1 MEKSEANKVNTPSH
15 VIGIGASAG
24 GLEALQ
30 EFFGGLPSNTG
41 AAFVVV
47 QHLSPDYKSMMSELL
62 RKNTTMPIFEVT
74 DSIVIEPNSI
84 YLMPPRKN
92 MLITEGKLL
101 LSDQM
106 PDRLPHLSIDVFLR
120 SLAEDQQHKGIGI
133 VLSGTGTDGTRG
145 IRAIKESG
153 GLVIVQE
160 PDSAKFDGMPVSAFN
175 TGLADMVLPPK
186 EMGKSLEN
194 FINHPSIKG
203 DAPVIQYANSESDN
217 ETLLE
222 IFHILKKQSS
232 INFSQYKLSTV
243 ARRIERRLGL
253 NQLTSLDAYLRFL
266 LETPREVQI
275 LSKELLINVTRFFRD
290 DEAFAKLTNSV
301 IPRVL
306 TSGNEK
312 EPVRLWIAA
321 CSSGEEAYSMAMLID
336 EAKEQYGIDRQIKIF
351 ATDVDEDIIA
361 EASAGVYSSEI
372 EQDISPQRLDR
383 YFEKSN
389 DKYVVSS
396 KLRQMV
402 IFAQHNMI
410 EDPPFS
416 NITLLSCRNA
426 LIYFQQSA
434 QQKVFSSFYF
444 ALQKEG
450 FLFLGNSESLGEM
463 SVHFSTVDER
473 TRIFQKVSDAR
484 LPLQGKSNNIK
495 QSIYNSSPIISATAV
510 RDSAPRIAA
519 NNKFNVILEKL
530 VDYYAPECIVLD
542 DSFDAIHV
550 YGDVSAY
557 TKGLTK
563 GKVST
568 NIKDMIRND
577 LSVAVSTALYRCEK
591 NEEDVFYN
599 DVSFEHNG
607 EQCTIDLAV
616 FIVKQSVHNSS
627 PRSYILQF
635 IKHEE
640 TTPYKAKP
648 KSITFDPGEQSQQ
661 RIHDL
666 EQELIKK
673 QEHLQVTIEEL
684 ETTNEELQS
693 ANEELMSSNEELQS
707 TNEELQS
714 VNEELYTVNSEY
726 QEKIGQLTEANTDLD
741 NVINSIDIG
750 IVFLDE
756 NLTIRKYTSHSTNY
770 INVRTGDIGR
780 PIHHI
785 SHELEYSEFL
795 AQVGNVSSKGISI
808 EQDVM
813 TKSGQAVL
821 LRMMPYSLNDKSLPN
836 NQAVLITITNISR
849 LRFIENAL
857 MQAREQFKSL
867 LKNKAERLEYSIE
880 RNKNVTVL
888 VIDDDSVD
896 RATIGRYLNDSE
908 ERSYNVLESS
918 TIEKAMEVIN
928 ENNIDLCFLDY
939 QLSGNTAE
947 DFSKLLKRKG
957 IYLPI
962 ILLSGQKESVMNKEF
977 LSNDVIDYISKD
989 DLSKPVL
996 VRSIDYVME
1005 RKEIR
1010 NIIQGFEFDS

>member
-1 MEKSEANKVNTPSH
+1 
-15 VIGIGASAG
+15 
-24 GLEALQ
+24 
-30 EFFGGLPSNTG
+30 
-41 AAFVVV
+41 
-47 QHLSPDYKSMMSELL
+47 
-62 RKNTTMPIFEVT
+62 
-74 DSIVIEPNSI
+74 
-84 YLMPPRKN
+84 
-92 MLITEGKLL
+92 
-101 LSDQM
+101 
-106 PDRLPHLSIDVFLR
+106 
-120 SLAEDQQHKGIGI
+120 
-133 VLSGTGTDGTRG
+133 
-145 IRAIKESG
+145 
-153 GLVIVQE
+153 
-160 PDSAKFDGMPVSAFN
+160 
-175 TGLADMVLPPK
+175 
-186 EMGKSLEN
+186 
-194 FINHPSIKG
+194 
-203 DAPVIQYANSESDN
+203 
-217 ETLLE
+217 
-222 IFHILKKQSS
+222 
-232 INFSQYKLSTV
+232 
-243 ARRIERRLGL
+243 
-253 NQLTSLDAYLRFL
+253 
-266 LETPREVQI
+266 
-275 LSKELLINVTRFFRD
+275 
-290 DEAFAKLTNSV
+290 
-301 IPRVL
+301 
-306 TSGNEK
+306 
-312 EPVRLWIAA
+312 
-321 CSSGEEAYSMAMLID
+321 
-336 EAKEQYGIDRQIKIF
+336 
-351 ATDVDEDIIA
+351 
-361 EASAGVYSSEI
+361 
-372 EQDISPQRLDR
+372 
-383 YFEKSN
+383 
-389 DKYVVSS
+389 
-396 KLRQMV
+396 MV

-607 EQCTIDLAV
+607 GQCTIDLAV

-867 LKNKAERLEYSIE
+867 LKNKAERLKYSIE
-880 RNKNVTVL
+880 KNKNVTVL

-996 VRSIDYVME
+996 IRSIDYVME
-1005 RKEIR
+1005 REEMR